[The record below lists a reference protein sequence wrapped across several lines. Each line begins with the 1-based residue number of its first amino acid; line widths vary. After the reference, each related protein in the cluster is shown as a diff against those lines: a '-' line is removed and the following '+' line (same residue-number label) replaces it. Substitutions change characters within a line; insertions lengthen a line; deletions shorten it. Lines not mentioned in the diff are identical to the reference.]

1 MELSDDENEEG
12 AYEPSS
18 SSADDEEEAISVAG
32 ADTTSPPRGER
43 PASSEEEE
51 FCPPHAAN
59 SMIVQ
64 SAVPSLPLAP
74 ADAPRANVAE
84 KLPSAEKPP
93 LEVFTFDATFHLGPN
108 GGGDDVSAVQD
119 RYMSEAV
126 RAPSGDRWNVILLSH
141 ALPLAQQQQCP
152 VARTW
157 SAYLNID
164 GALLKPRQWYRRVR
178 YTIEFVQH
186 APVADSSKLTR
197 QGIDDFG
204 RDHLDWGF
212 QNIVTVSRDGL
223 GVGGAVQHTVI
234 DPALVDA
241 MGLLTVRIGISVI
254 EKWDS
259 TLPLGRRA
267 FERKC
272 MGGIAEDECREMTG
286 YVGLENQGA
295 TCYMNSL
302 LQSFFHTRRLV
313 EAVYQMPTSALGHAS
328 EEARQSVPLALQR
341 VFSML
346 ETKASAVST
355 MGLTESFGWDSAES
369 FTQVS
374 FYFAADMLC
383 ESSSHFDSLLL
394 LFCLLVNILHAA

>member
-1 MELSDDENEEG
+1 M
-12 AYEPSS
+12 
-18 SSADDEEEAISVAG
+18 
-32 ADTTSPPRGER
+32 
-43 PASSEEEE
+43 
-51 FCPPHAAN
+51 
-59 SMIVQ
+59 
-64 SAVPSLPLAP
+64 
-74 ADAPRANVAE
+74 
-84 KLPSAEKPP
+84 
-93 LEVFTFDATFHLGPN
+93 
-108 GGGDDVSAVQD
+108 
-119 RYMSEAV
+119 
-126 RAPSGDRWNVILLSH
+126 
-141 ALPLAQQQQCP
+141 
-152 VARTW
+152 
-157 SAYLNID
+157 
-164 GALLKPRQWYRRVR
+164 
-178 YTIEFVQH
+178 
-186 APVADSSKLTR
+186 
-197 QGIDDFG
+197 
-204 RDHLDWGF
+204 
-212 QNIVTVSRDGL
+212 
-223 GVGGAVQHTVI
+223 QHTVI

-369 FTQVS
+369 FTQVI
-374 FYFAADMLC
+374 FF
-383 ESSSHFDSLLL
+383 
-394 LFCLLVNILHAA
+394 